1 MSEKKRWTS
10 ASTLAMAT
18 VTAVAATTL
27 IAAPA
32 SSTPSSKNRPTTQ
45 AASSIKV
52 DRTERERIRAQ
63 YGVYPLPIGRRAIE
77 RWKLGRKGL
86 KRIAA
91 ARRLAESP
99 KGRSVRK
106 CESHHNY
113 RLVYGSYYGAW
124 QFDRQTWLSNG
135 GGRFARTANKAPSW
149 AQDLIMW
156 KTHQARGWQPWGCA

>member
-1 MSEKKRWTS
+1 
-10 ASTLAMAT
+10 MAT

-27 IAAPA
+27 VAAPA
-32 SSTPSSKNRPTTQ
+32 SSSPSSNNRPSTQ
-45 AASSIKV
+45 ASSLSQV
-52 DRTERERIRAQ
+52 DRAEQESIRAQ
-63 YGVYPLPIGRRAIE
+63 YGIYPLPVGRRAID
-77 RWKLGRKGL
+77 RWKLGRKDL
-86 KRIAA
+86 KNIAS
-91 ARRLAESP
+91 ARRLAESS

-135 GGRFARTANKAPSW
+135 GSRFGRTANQAPAW

-156 KTHQARGWQPWGCA
+156 KTHQARGWQPWSCA